1 MTLKPWAQPKLEI
14 NGLVLYL
21 LSLSKKKTLLA
32 VKKRNL
38 PVTSSLWSHRKKGL
52 SKKIETSER
61 EQFFGPPSVAVST
74 GFPENPEFD
83 FNQPA
88 PVLSDSIR
96 FDLQRGTSKKLSF
109 SFSVCL
115 FPRLVLLIHLP
126 KFQFPFCFSLVIEL
140 ERGSNFWG
148 FKLFRVSYF
157 ARAWVRKVSLSLLSA

>member
-1 MTLKPWAQPKLEI
+1 MTLKASAQPKLEK
-14 NGLVLYL
+14 NGLVPNIY
-21 LSLSKKKTLLA
+21 KK
-32 VKKRNL
+32 L

-96 FDLQRGTSKKLSF
+96 FATWHVKKIIFFFLGLFVPPPCPSHPPSQVSVSFLLFFGHRAGTGLKFLGLQAVPGI
-109 SFSVCL
+109 
-115 FPRLVLLIHLP
+115 LLRA
-126 KFQFPFCFSLVIEL
+126 SL
-140 ERGSNFWG
+140 G
-148 FKLFRVSYF
+148 
-157 ARAWVRKVSLSLLSA
+157 